1 MDKSTK
7 DFILAVSYVSTK
19 NSDQEIS
26 LESFK
31 KQVET
36 AYQELT
42 SFDDK
47 SSIEIF
53 DKSKLGL

>member
-36 AYQELT
+36 TYQELT